1 MCTASRAWF
10 MARRRASSA
19 RRRAERV
26 GGAAAQEDGFWVDIG
41 VGLGVMLVVEGLA
54 KRYSKSSSSSEE
66 GRGTSGMGGGAA
78 AAAEDGLDM
87 VQLIGDLD

>member
-1 MCTASRAWF
+1 VCTASKAWF

-26 GGAAAQEDGFWVDIG
+26 GGAAAQEEGFWVDDIG

-54 KRYSKSSSSSEE
+54 KRSSKSSSSSE
-66 GRGTSGMGGGAA
+66 GRRGTSGIGAA
-78 AAAEDGLDM
+78 ADGLDM